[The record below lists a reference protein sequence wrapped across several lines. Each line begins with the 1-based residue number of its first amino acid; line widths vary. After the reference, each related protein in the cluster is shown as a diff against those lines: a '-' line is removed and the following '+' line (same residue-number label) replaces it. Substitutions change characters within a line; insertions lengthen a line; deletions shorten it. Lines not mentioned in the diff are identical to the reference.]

1 MFPAVA
7 SSATATQAPASSH
20 SAKPASVASNL
31 ATQNQ
36 ASTNAAMAPARV
48 NSSVCAPNTSF
59 GILESGQLLK
69 INTADGTTQNL
80 GSTNLRA
87 TYPLSGMDL
96 GYDVAWVRKQQVNG
110 LGVTPDGNTF
120 YAFRGWSRGSYQ
132 NGVWVDGVRRYF
144 DLFKYDANGNN
155 PQRIPITENGRD
167 SYQFWELS
175 YEQQSMDLIAG
186 AVNPADGR
194 YYFGGFHQENNGN
207 GRYNLYFALRSVD
220 PKDGRLR
227 HIAKVFVESKA
238 GPYSWDDANG
248 DIVFDQ
254 AGNFHLL
261 FAKQPSG
268 GTSAVKLV
276 TIPESWLPVNSDT
289 PDMPKLYGTSTVTR
303 YISGADG
310 VANSLSVDSDGQLI
324 IATVRT
330 AFKYDPTS
338 FFLTR
343 QANQINGYT
352 GLINTDLAS
361 CHTPPT
367 LEVKKDVVQR
377 IADNDQFRLTAD
389 DQAEN
394 SGVFAEATTSGT
406 KTGVQEQ
413 QVGPAIV
420 RFGGEYII
428 NEEMAAGS
436 TSKLSKYET
445 TLSCEASYPQG
456 GVEKLEPTPV
466 SGQQYKVKVPEYSAK
481 GPANVAC
488 TYTNAPPAS
497 FKVKKDSAEAG
508 AKAEGGEW
516 TSAYTVTVTNDGEVA
531 GTSKPVTDTPSVPE
545 GFKLE
550 GATVDGK
557 AVELVDGSFTVTD
570 GVKLAAG
577 KDKVFE
583 VVLSGTY
590 EADKA
595 DWVAVGECDITGE
608 GDPKKGL
615 FNKVAMEGDSDGPE
629 NNDACNP
636 VSKDPSFKV
645 KKDSAEAGA
654 KAEGGEWTSAYTV
667 TVTNDGEVAG
677 TSKPV
682 TDTPSVPEGF
692 KLEGAT
698 VDGTEVELVD
708 GSFTVTDGVKLA
720 AGKDKVFEVVLS
732 GTYDAASA
740 DWVAVGECDITGEGD
755 PAKGLFN
762 KVAMEGD
769 SDGPENNDA
778 CNPVSKDPSFKVKK
792 DSAEAGAK
800 AADGEWTSAYTV
812 TVTNDGEVA
821 GTSKPVTDTPSVPEG
836 FTVTGAT
843 VDGEAVEITDGVFT
857 VTDGVKLAAGKDKV
871 FEVVLSGTYEAGKAD
886 WVAVGECDI
895 TGEGDPAKG
904 LFNKVAM
911 EGDSD
916 GPENND
922 ACNPVSKDPSF
933 KVKKDSAEA
942 GAKAEGGEWTSAYT
956 VTVTN
961 DGEVAGTSKAVTDT
975 PSVPEGFTVTGATV
989 DGEAV
994 EITDGVFTVTDGV
1007 KLAAGEDKVFEVVLS
1022 GTYEAGKADWVA
1034 VGECDITGEGD
1045 PAKGLFNKVAMEG
1058 DSDGPENNDACNP
1071 VSKDPSFKVKKDSA
1085 EAGAKAEGGEWTSA
1099 YTVTVTNDGEVA
1111 GTSKAVTDTPS
1122 VPEGFTVTGATVDG
1136 EAVEITDGVFTVTDG
1151 VKLAAGEDKVFEV
1164 VLSGTY
1170 EAGKADWVAVGECET
1185 EGEGNPAKGL
1195 FNKVTMEEESDGPE
1209 NNDACNPVSKDP
1221 SFKVKKDSAE
1231 AGAKAADG
1239 EWTSAYTVTVTND
1252 GEIDG
1257 TSKAVTDTPSV
1268 PAGFELTEAKV
1279 DGETVE
1285 LVDGSFTISEGVKLA
1300 AGEDK
1305 VFEVVLSGTYEAG
1318 KADWVAVGE
1327 CETEG
1332 EGNPAKGLFNKVT
1345 MEEDS
1350 DGPENNDACNPVS
1363 KDPSFKVKKDSAEA
1377 GAKAADGEW
1386 MSAYT
1391 VTVTNDGEVAGTS
1404 KAVTDTPSVP
1414 EGFTITGA
1422 TVDGTEVEITD
1433 GTFTVT
1439 DGVKLAAGEDK
1450 VFEVVLSGTYEA
1462 DKADWVAVGECETEG
1477 EGNPAK
1483 GLFNKVTM
1491 EGDSDGPEN
1500 NDACNPVSKDPS
1512 FKVKK
1517 DADTKSVVTS
1527 EGKTWKAT
1535 YTVTVSNTGDV
1546 AGTSKA
1552 VTDTPSV
1559 PEGFTISG
1567 ATVDGEAV
1575 EITEG
1580 TFTVTEGVK
1589 LKAGKAK
1596 TFTVTLIGDV
1606 AKSGVNWVAV
1616 GECETVGEGNPAKGL
1631 FNKVAMEDDSDGPEN
1646 NDACVPVIKEGEPAF
1661 KVKKDADTKSVATAE
1676 GKTWK
1681 AVYSVTVSNV
1691 GDAAG
1696 TSKAVT
1702 DTPSVPEGF
1711 TVTGAEV
1718 DGKAVEITDGSFT
1731 VTEGVKLKAGKAKT
1745 FTVTLIG
1752 DVAKSG
1758 VDWAAAAECEITGE
1772 GNPAK
1777 GLFNKVTMEND
1788 SDGPDNNDA
1797 CVPVVPPAPPEGP
1810 EEPEGP
1816 GDLSKTG
1823 ADVLGIIGAGAG
1835 LLMLAG
1841 AMLVWRRRAAE
1852 H

>member
-1 MFPAVA
+1 MV
-7 SSATATQAPASSH
+7 SKLT
-20 SAKPASVASNL
+20 
-31 ATQNQ
+31 TQNQ
-36 ASTNAAMAPARV
+36 ASSNASMTPARV
-48 NSSVCAPNTSF
+48 NSNVCAPNTSF
-59 GILESGQLLK
+59 GILENGQLRK
-69 INTADGTTQNL
+69 INTANGSTQNL

-87 TYPLSGMDL
+87 TYPLSGMNL
-96 GYDVAWVRKQQVNG
+96 GYGADWARKEQVNG
-110 LGVTPDGNTF
+110 LGVTRDGNTF
-120 YAFRGWSRGSYQ
+120 YAFRGWSKGYYQ
-132 NGVWVDGVRRYF
+132 NNIWVDGVRSHF

-167 SYQFWELS
+167 YYQFWELS
-175 YEQQSMDLIAG
+175 YQQQNMDLIAG

-248 DIVFDQ
+248 DIVFDH

-276 TIPESWLPVNSDT
+276 TIPESWLPVDSNT

-338 FFLTR
+338 FVLDR
-343 QANQINGYT
+343 KANSIDGNT

-367 LEVKKDVVQR
+367 LEVKKNVVER
-377 IADNDQFRLTAD
+377 AADNDQFRLTAD
-389 DQAEN
+389 DQAQD
-394 SGVFAEATTSGT
+394 SGIFAEATTSGN

-413 QVGPAIV
+413 QIGPAIV

-436 TSKLSKYET
+436 TSKLNKYDT

-456 GVEKLEPTPV
+456 GTEKLEPTPV
-466 SGQQYKVKVPEYSAK
+466 SGQQYKVTIPERSAK
-481 GPANVAC
+481 GPANVSC
-488 TYTNAPPAS
+488 IYTNTPVGKDPV

-508 AKAEGGEW
+508 ATAADGEW
-516 TSAYTVTVTNDGEVA
+516 MSAYTVTVTNDGEIA
-531 GTSKPVTDTPSVPE
+531 GTSKAVTDTPSVPE
-545 GFKLE
+545 GFELTEAK
-550 GATVDGK
+550 VDGET
-557 AVELVDGSFTVTD
+557 VELVDGSFTVTD

-577 KDKVFE
+577 ENKVFE

-590 EADKA
+590 EAGKA
-595 DWVAVGECDITGE
+595 DWVAVGECELEGE
-608 GDPKKGL
+608 GNPAKGL
-615 FNKVAMEGDSDGPE
+615 FNKVTMEEDSDGPENNDACNPVSKDSAEAGATAADGEWTSAYTVTVTNDGEIAGTSKAVTDTPSVPEGFELTEAKVDGETVELVDGSFTVTDGVKLAAGENKVFEVVLSGTYEAGKADWVAVGECELEGEGNPAKGLFNKVTMEEDSDGPE

-654 KAEGGEWTSAYTV
+654 T
-667 TVTNDGEVAG
+667 
-677 TSKPV
+677 
-682 TDTPSVPEGF
+682 
-692 KLEGAT
+692 
-698 VDGTEVELVD
+698 
-708 GSFTVTDGVKLA
+708 
-720 AGKDKVFEVVLS
+720 
-732 GTYDAASA
+732 
-740 DWVAVGECDITGEGD
+740 
-755 PAKGLFN
+755 
-762 KVAMEGD
+762 
-769 SDGPENNDA
+769 
-778 CNPVSKDPSFKVKK
+778 
-792 DSAEAGAK
+792 
-800 AADGEWTSAYTV
+800 
-812 TVTNDGEVA
+812 
-821 GTSKPVTDTPSVPEG
+821 
-836 FTVTGAT
+836 
-843 VDGEAVEITDGVFT
+843 
-857 VTDGVKLAAGKDKV
+857 
-871 FEVVLSGTYEAGKAD
+871 
-886 WVAVGECDI
+886 
-895 TGEGDPAKG
+895 
-904 LFNKVAM
+904 
-911 EGDSD
+911 
-916 GPENND
+916 
-922 ACNPVSKDPSF
+922 
-933 KVKKDSAEA
+933 
-942 GAKAEGGEWTSAYT
+942 
-956 VTVTN
+956 
-961 DGEVAGTSKAVTDT
+961 
-975 PSVPEGFTVTGATV
+975 
-989 DGEAV
+989 
-994 EITDGVFTVTDGV
+994 
-1007 KLAAGEDKVFEVVLS
+1007 
-1022 GTYEAGKADWVA
+1022 
-1034 VGECDITGEGD
+1034 
-1045 PAKGLFNKVAMEG
+1045 
-1058 DSDGPENNDACNP
+1058 
-1071 VSKDPSFKVKKDSA
+1071 
-1085 EAGAKAEGGEWTSA
+1085 
-1099 YTVTVTNDGEVA
+1099 
-1111 GTSKAVTDTPS
+1111 
-1122 VPEGFTVTGATVDG
+1122 
-1136 EAVEITDGVFTVTDG
+1136 
-1151 VKLAAGEDKVFEV
+1151 
-1164 VLSGTY
+1164 
-1170 EAGKADWVAVGECET
+1170 
-1185 EGEGNPAKGL
+1185 
-1195 FNKVTMEEESDGPE
+1195 
-1209 NNDACNPVSKDP
+1209 
-1221 SFKVKKDSAE
+1221 
-1231 AGAKAADG
+1231 AADG

-1252 GEIDG
+1252 GEIAG

-1285 LVDGSFTISEGVKLA
+1285 LVDGSFTVTDGVKLA
-1300 AGEDK
+1300 AGENK

-1327 CETEG
+1327 CELEG

-1377 GAKAADGEW
+1377 GAKAENGEW
-1386 MSAYT
+1386 TSAYT
-1391 VTVTNDGEVAGTS
+1391 VTVTNDGEIAGTS

-1414 EGFTITGA
+1414 EGFTVTGA
-1422 TVDGTEVEITD
+1422 TVDGEAVEITD

-1462 DKADWVAVGECETEG
+1462 GKADWVAVGECETEG
-1477 EGNPAK
+1477 EGNPDK

-1491 EGDSDGPEN
+1491 EDDSDGPEN
-1500 NDACNPVSKDPS
+1500 NDACNPVGKDPS
-1512 FKVKK
+1512 FAVKK
-1517 DADTKSVVTS
+1517 DADTTSVVTS

-1535 YTVTVSNTGDV
+1535 YTVTVSNTGDI
-1546 AGTSKA
+1546 AGTSQA

-1559 PEGFTISG
+1559 PKGFAVTG

-1575 EITEG
+1575 EITDG

-1589 LKAGKAK
+1589 LAAGQAK
-1596 TFTVTLIGDV
+1596 TFTVTLTGDV
-1606 AKSGVNWVAV
+1606 AKSGVAWLAVA
-1616 GECETVGEGNPAKGL
+1616 ECELEGEGNPAKGL
-1631 FNKVAMEDDSDGPEN
+1631 FNKVAMEGDSDGPEN
-1646 NDACVPVIKEGEPAF
+1646 NDACVPVVKEGEPIF
-1661 KVKKDADTKSVATAE
+1661 KVKKNADTKSVSTAE
-1676 GKTWK
+1676 GKTWQ
-1681 AVYSVTVSNV
+1681 AVYSVTVSNA

-1696 TSKAVT
+1696 TSKAVI

-1758 VDWAAAAECEITGE
+1758 VDWAAAAECELTGE

-1777 GLFNKVTMEND
+1777 GLFNKVAMEND

-1797 CVPVVPPAPPEGP
+1797 CVPVVPPAP
-1810 EEPEGP
+1810 PEGP

>member
-1 MFPAVA
+1 MAQKNVRLQRLKKRALASIASFGLLATMFPAVA

-20 SAKPASVASNL
+20 RAKPASVASNL

-132 NGVWVDGVRRYF
+132 NGVWVDGVRRHF

-155 PQRIPITENGRD
+155 PRRIPITENGRD

-516 TSAYTVTVTNDGEVA
+516 TSAYTVTVTNDGEIA

-550 GATVDGK
+550 GATVDGE
-557 AVELVDGSFTVTD
+557 AVEITDGTFTVTD

-577 KDKVFE
+577 EDKVFE

-590 EADKA
+590 DAASA

-636 VSKDPSFKV
+636 VGKDPSFKV

-654 KAEGGEWTSAYTV
+654 KAEGGEWTSAYAV

-677 TSKPV
+677 TSKAV

-698 VDGTEVELVD
+698 VDGKTVELTD

-732 GTYDAASA
+732 GTYDAAEA

-755 PAKGLFN
+755 PKKGLFN
-762 KVAMEGD
+762 KVTMEGD

-778 CNPVSKDPSFKVKK
+778 CNPVGKDPSFAVKK
-792 DSAEAGAK
+792 DADTTSVVTSEGKTWK
-800 AADGEWTSAYTV
+800 ATYKV
-812 TVTNDGEVA
+812 TVSNTGDIA
-821 GTSKPVTDTPSVPEG
+821 GTSQ
-836 FTVTGAT
+836 
-843 VDGEAVEITDGVFT
+843 
-857 VTDGVKLAAGKDKV
+857 
-871 FEVVLSGTYEAGKAD
+871 
-886 WVAVGECDI
+886 
-895 TGEGDPAKG
+895 
-904 LFNKVAM
+904 
-911 EGDSD
+911 
-916 GPENND
+916 
-922 ACNPVSKDPSF
+922 
-933 KVKKDSAEA
+933 
-942 GAKAEGGEWTSAYT
+942 
-956 VTVTN
+956 
-961 DGEVAGTSKAVTDT
+961 AVTDT

-994 EITDGVFTVTDGV
+994 EITDG
-1007 KLAAGEDKVFEVVLS
+1007 
-1022 GTYEAGKADWVA
+1022 
-1034 VGECDITGEGD
+1034 
-1045 PAKGLFNKVAMEG
+1045 
-1058 DSDGPENNDACNP
+1058 
-1071 VSKDPSFKVKKDSA
+1071 
-1085 EAGAKAEGGEWTSA
+1085 
-1099 YTVTVTNDGEVA
+1099 
-1111 GTSKAVTDTPS
+1111 
-1122 VPEGFTVTGATVDG
+1122 
-1136 EAVEITDGVFTVTDG
+1136 
-1151 VKLAAGEDKVFEV
+1151 
-1164 VLSGTY
+1164 
-1170 EAGKADWVAVGECET
+1170 
-1185 EGEGNPAKGL
+1185 
-1195 FNKVTMEEESDGPE
+1195 
-1209 NNDACNPVSKDP
+1209 
-1221 SFKVKKDSAE
+1221 
-1231 AGAKAADG
+1231 
-1239 EWTSAYTVTVTND
+1239 
-1252 GEIDG
+1252 
-1257 TSKAVTDTPSV
+1257 
-1268 PAGFELTEAKV
+1268 
-1279 DGETVE
+1279 
-1285 LVDGSFTISEGVKLA
+1285 
-1300 AGEDK
+1300 
-1305 VFEVVLSGTYEAG
+1305 
-1318 KADWVAVGE
+1318 
-1327 CETEG
+1327 
-1332 EGNPAKGLFNKVT
+1332 
-1345 MEEDS
+1345 
-1350 DGPENNDACNPVS
+1350 
-1363 KDPSFKVKKDSAEA
+1363 
-1377 GAKAADGEW
+1377 
-1386 MSAYT
+1386 
-1391 VTVTNDGEVAGTS
+1391 
-1404 KAVTDTPSVP
+1404 
-1414 EGFTITGA
+1414 
-1422 TVDGTEVEITD
+1422 
-1433 GTFTVT
+1433 
-1439 DGVKLAAGEDK
+1439 
-1450 VFEVVLSGTYEA
+1450 
-1462 DKADWVAVGECETEG
+1462 
-1477 EGNPAK
+1477 
-1483 GLFNKVTM
+1483 
-1491 EGDSDGPEN
+1491 
-1500 NDACNPVSKDPS
+1500 
-1512 FKVKK
+1512 
-1517 DADTKSVVTS
+1517 
-1527 EGKTWKAT
+1527 
-1535 YTVTVSNTGDV
+1535 
-1546 AGTSKA
+1546 
-1552 VTDTPSV
+1552 
-1559 PEGFTISG
+1559 
-1567 ATVDGEAV
+1567 
-1575 EITEG
+1575 

-1589 LKAGKAK
+1589 LAAGKAK

-1606 AKSGVNWVAV
+1606 AKSGVAWLAVA
-1616 GECETVGEGNPAKGL
+1616 ECELTGEGNPAKGL
-1631 FNKVAMEDDSDGPEN
+1631 FNKVAMENDSDGPEN
-1646 NDACVPVIKEGEPAF
+1646 NDACVPVVKEGEPIF
-1661 KVKKDADTKSVATAE
+1661 KVKKNADTKSVSTAE
-1676 GKTWK
+1676 GKTWQ
-1681 AVYSVTVSNV
+1681 AVYSVTVSNA

-1696 TSKAVT
+1696 TSKAVI

-1758 VDWAAAAECEITGE
+1758 VDWAAAAECELTGE

>member
-132 NGVWVDGVRRYF
+132 NGVWVDGVRRHF

-508 AKAEGGEW
+508 AKAENGEW
-516 TSAYTVTVTNDGEVA
+516 TSAYTVTVTNDGE
-531 GTSKPVTDTPSVPE
+531 
-545 GFKLE
+545 
-550 GATVDGK
+550 
-557 AVELVDGSFTVTD
+557 
-570 GVKLAAG
+570 
-577 KDKVFE
+577 
-583 VVLSGTY
+583 
-590 EADKA
+590 
-595 DWVAVGECDITGE
+595 I
-608 GDPKKGL
+608 
-615 FNKVAMEGDSDGPE
+615 
-629 NNDACNP
+629 
-636 VSKDPSFKV
+636 
-645 KKDSAEAGA
+645 
-654 KAEGGEWTSAYTV
+654 
-667 TVTNDGEVAG
+667 
-677 TSKPV
+677 
-682 TDTPSVPEGF
+682 
-692 KLEGAT
+692 
-698 VDGTEVELVD
+698 
-708 GSFTVTDGVKLA
+708 
-720 AGKDKVFEVVLS
+720 
-732 GTYDAASA
+732 
-740 DWVAVGECDITGEGD
+740 
-755 PAKGLFN
+755 
-762 KVAMEGD
+762 
-769 SDGPENNDA
+769 
-778 CNPVSKDPSFKVKK
+778 
-792 DSAEAGAK
+792 
-800 AADGEWTSAYTV
+800 
-812 TVTNDGEVA
+812 
-821 GTSKPVTDTPSVPEG
+821 
-836 FTVTGAT
+836 
-843 VDGEAVEITDGVFT
+843 
-857 VTDGVKLAAGKDKV
+857 
-871 FEVVLSGTYEAGKAD
+871 
-886 WVAVGECDI
+886 
-895 TGEGDPAKG
+895 
-904 LFNKVAM
+904 
-911 EGDSD
+911 
-916 GPENND
+916 
-922 ACNPVSKDPSF
+922 
-933 KVKKDSAEA
+933 
-942 GAKAEGGEWTSAYT
+942 
-956 VTVTN
+956 
-961 DGEVAGTSKAVTDT
+961 AGTSKAVTDT
-975 PSVPEGFTVTGATV
+975 PSVPEGFKITGATV

-994 EITDGVFTVTDGV
+994 EITDGT
-1007 KLAAGEDKVFEVVLS
+1007 
-1022 GTYEAGKADWVA
+1022 
-1034 VGECDITGEGD
+1034 
-1045 PAKGLFNKVAMEG
+1045 
-1058 DSDGPENNDACNP
+1058 
-1071 VSKDPSFKVKKDSA
+1071 
-1085 EAGAKAEGGEWTSA
+1085 
-1099 YTVTVTNDGEVA
+1099 
-1111 GTSKAVTDTPS
+1111 
-1122 VPEGFTVTGATVDG
+1122 
-1136 EAVEITDGVFTVTDG
+1136 FTVTDG

-1185 EGEGNPAKGL
+1185 EGEGNP
-1195 FNKVTMEEESDGPE
+1195 D
-1209 NNDACNPVSKDP
+1209 
-1221 SFKVKKDSAE
+1221 
-1231 AGAKAADG
+1231 
-1239 EWTSAYTVTVTND
+1239 
-1252 GEIDG
+1252 
-1257 TSKAVTDTPSV
+1257 
-1268 PAGFELTEAKV
+1268 
-1279 DGETVE
+1279 
-1285 LVDGSFTISEGVKLA
+1285 
-1300 AGEDK
+1300 
-1305 VFEVVLSGTYEAG
+1305 
-1318 KADWVAVGE
+1318 
-1327 CETEG
+1327 
-1332 EGNPAKGLFNKVT
+1332 
-1345 MEEDS
+1345 
-1350 DGPENNDACNPVS
+1350 
-1363 KDPSFKVKKDSAEA
+1363 
-1377 GAKAADGEW
+1377 
-1386 MSAYT
+1386 
-1391 VTVTNDGEVAGTS
+1391 
-1404 KAVTDTPSVP
+1404 
-1414 EGFTITGA
+1414 
-1422 TVDGTEVEITD
+1422 
-1433 GTFTVT
+1433 
-1439 DGVKLAAGEDK
+1439 
-1450 VFEVVLSGTYEA
+1450 
-1462 DKADWVAVGECETEG
+1462 
-1477 EGNPAK
+1477 K

-1500 NDACNPVSKDPS
+1500 NDACNPVGKDPS
-1512 FKVKK
+1512 FAVKK
-1517 DADTKSVVTS
+1517 DADTTSVVTS

-1535 YTVTVSNTGDV
+1535 YTVTVSNTGDI
-1546 AGTSKA
+1546 AGTSQA

-1559 PEGFTISG
+1559 PKGFAVTG

-1575 EITEG
+1575 EITDG

-1589 LKAGKAK
+1589 LAAGQAK
-1596 TFTVTLIGDV
+1596 TFTVTLTGDV
-1606 AKSGVNWVAV
+1606 AKSGVAWLAVA
-1616 GECETVGEGNPAKGL
+1616 ECELEGEGNPAKGL
-1631 FNKVAMEDDSDGPEN
+1631 FNKVAMEGDSDGPEN
-1646 NDACVPVIKEGEPAF
+1646 NDACVPVVKEGEPIF
-1661 KVKKDADTKSVATAE
+1661 KVKKNADTKSVSTAE
-1676 GKTWK
+1676 GKTWQ
-1681 AVYSVTVSNV
+1681 AVYSVTVSNA

-1696 TSKAVT
+1696 TSKAVI

-1758 VDWAAAAECEITGE
+1758 VDWAAAAECELTGE

-1810 EEPEGP
+1810 

>member
-1 MFPAVA
+1 MAQKNVRLQRLKKRALASIASFGLLATMFPAVA

-132 NGVWVDGVRRYF
+132 NGVWVDGVRRHF

-508 AKAEGGEW
+508 AKAE
-516 TSAYTVTVTNDGEVA
+516 N
-531 GTSKPVTDTPSVPE
+531 
-545 GFKLE
+545 
-550 GATVDGK
+550 
-557 AVELVDGSFTVTD
+557 
-570 GVKLAAG
+570 
-577 KDKVFE
+577 
-583 VVLSGTY
+583 
-590 EADKA
+590 
-595 DWVAVGECDITGE
+595 
-608 GDPKKGL
+608 
-615 FNKVAMEGDSDGPE
+615 
-629 NNDACNP
+629 
-636 VSKDPSFKV
+636 
-645 KKDSAEAGA
+645 
-654 KAEGGEWTSAYTV
+654 GEWTSAYTV

-732 GTYDAASA
+732 GTYEAGKA

-755 PAKGLFN
+755 PKKGLFN

-843 VDGEAVEITDGVFT
+843 VDGEAVEITDGTFT
-857 VTDGVKLAAGKDKV
+857 VTDGVKLAAGKDKQ
-871 FEVVLSGTYEAGKAD
+871 FEVVLSGTYEAA
-886 WVAVGECDI
+886 
-895 TGEGDPAKG
+895 
-904 LFNKVAM
+904 
-911 EGDSD
+911 
-916 GPENND
+916 
-922 ACNPVSKDPSF
+922 
-933 KVKKDSAEA
+933 
-942 GAKAEGGEWTSAYT
+942 
-956 VTVTN
+956 
-961 DGEVAGTSKAVTDT
+961 
-975 PSVPEGFTVTGATV
+975 
-989 DGEAV
+989 
-994 EITDGVFTVTDGV
+994 
-1007 KLAAGEDKVFEVVLS
+1007 
-1022 GTYEAGKADWVA
+1022 
-1034 VGECDITGEGD
+1034 
-1045 PAKGLFNKVAMEG
+1045 
-1058 DSDGPENNDACNP
+1058 
-1071 VSKDPSFKVKKDSA
+1071 
-1085 EAGAKAEGGEWTSA
+1085 
-1099 YTVTVTNDGEVA
+1099 
-1111 GTSKAVTDTPS
+1111 
-1122 VPEGFTVTGATVDG
+1122 
-1136 EAVEITDGVFTVTDG
+1136 
-1151 VKLAAGEDKVFEV
+1151 
-1164 VLSGTY
+1164 
-1170 EAGKADWVAVGECET
+1170 KADWVAVGECET

-1195 FNKVTMEEESDGPE
+1195 FNKVAMEGDSDGPE

-1252 GEIDG
+1252 GEVAG

-1285 LVDGSFTISEGVKLA
+1285 LVDGSFTITDGVKLA
-1300 AGEDK
+1300 AGKDKQFEVVLSGTYEAGKADWVAVGECETEGEGNPAKGLFNKVAMEGDSDGPENNDACNPVSKDPSFKVKKDSASAGAKAENGEWTSAYTVTVTNDGEVAGTSKAVTDTPSVPAGFKVTGAKVDGETVELVDGSFTITGSVELAAGKDK

-1332 EGNPAKGLFNKVT
+1332 EGNPDKGLFNKVT

-1377 GAKAADGEW
+1377 GATATNGEW
-1386 MSAYT
+1386 TSAYT
-1391 VTVTNDGEVAGTS
+1391 VTVTNDGEIEGTS

-1414 EGFTITGA
+1414 EGFTVTGA
-1422 TVDGTEVEITD
+1422 TVDGKAVELVD
-1433 GTFTVT
+1433 GSFTIT
-1439 DGVKLAAGEDK
+1439 DGVKLAAGKDK
-1450 VFEVVLSGTYEA
+1450 QFEVVLSGTYEA
-1462 DKADWVAVGECETEG
+1462 GKADWVAVGECETEG
-1477 EGNPAK
+1477 EGNPDK

-1491 EGDSDGPEN
+1491 EEDSDGPEN

-1517 DADTKSVVTS
+1517 DSAEAGATATNGEWTSAYTVTVTNDGEIEGTSKAVTDTPSVPEGFTVTGATVDGKAVELVDGSFTITDGVKLAAGKDKQFEVVLSGTYEAGKADWVAVGECETQGEGNPAKGLFNKVTMEDDSDGPENNDACNPVGKDPSFAVKKDADTTSVVTS

-1535 YTVTVSNTGDV
+1535 YTVTVSNTGDI
-1546 AGTSKA
+1546 AGTSQA

-1559 PEGFTISG
+1559 PKGFAVTG

-1575 EITEG
+1575 EITDG

-1589 LKAGKAK
+1589 LAAGQAK
-1596 TFTVTLIGDV
+1596 TFTVTLTGDV
-1606 AKSGVNWVAV
+1606 AKSGVAWLAVA
-1616 GECETVGEGNPAKGL
+1616 ECELEGEGNPAKGL
-1631 FNKVAMEDDSDGPEN
+1631 FNKVAMEGDSDGPEN
-1646 NDACVPVIKEGEPAF
+1646 NDACVPVVKEGEPIF
-1661 KVKKDADTKSVATAE
+1661 KVKKNADTKSVSTAE
-1676 GKTWK
+1676 GKTWQ
-1681 AVYSVTVSNV
+1681 AVYSVTVSNA

-1696 TSKAVT
+1696 TSKAVI

-1758 VDWAAAAECEITGE
+1758 VDWAAAAECELTGE

-1810 EEPEGP
+1810 

>member
-1 MFPAVA
+1 MVPAVA

-132 NGVWVDGVRRYF
+132 NGVWVDGVRRHF

-238 GPYSWDDANG
+238 EPYSWDDANG

-289 PDMPKLYGTSTVTR
+289 PDMPKLYGTSTVTS

-508 AKAEGGEW
+508 AKAE
-516 TSAYTVTVTNDGEVA
+516 N
-531 GTSKPVTDTPSVPE
+531 
-545 GFKLE
+545 
-550 GATVDGK
+550 
-557 AVELVDGSFTVTD
+557 
-570 GVKLAAG
+570 
-577 KDKVFE
+577 
-583 VVLSGTY
+583 
-590 EADKA
+590 
-595 DWVAVGECDITGE
+595 
-608 GDPKKGL
+608 
-615 FNKVAMEGDSDGPE
+615 
-629 NNDACNP
+629 
-636 VSKDPSFKV
+636 
-645 KKDSAEAGA
+645 
-654 KAEGGEWTSAYTV
+654 
-667 TVTNDGEVAG
+667 
-677 TSKPV
+677 
-682 TDTPSVPEGF
+682 
-692 KLEGAT
+692 
-698 VDGTEVELVD
+698 
-708 GSFTVTDGVKLA
+708 
-720 AGKDKVFEVVLS
+720 
-732 GTYDAASA
+732 
-740 DWVAVGECDITGEGD
+740 
-755 PAKGLFN
+755 
-762 KVAMEGD
+762 
-769 SDGPENNDA
+769 
-778 CNPVSKDPSFKVKK
+778 
-792 DSAEAGAK
+792 
-800 AADGEWTSAYTV
+800 
-812 TVTNDGEVA
+812 
-821 GTSKPVTDTPSVPEG
+821 
-836 FTVTGAT
+836 
-843 VDGEAVEITDGVFT
+843 
-857 VTDGVKLAAGKDKV
+857 
-871 FEVVLSGTYEAGKAD
+871 
-886 WVAVGECDI
+886 
-895 TGEGDPAKG
+895 
-904 LFNKVAM
+904 
-911 EGDSD
+911 
-916 GPENND
+916 
-922 ACNPVSKDPSF
+922 
-933 KVKKDSAEA
+933 
-942 GAKAEGGEWTSAYT
+942 GEWTSAYT

-994 EITDGVFTVTDGV
+994 EITDGTFTVTDGV
-1007 KLAAGEDKVFEVVLS
+1007 KLAAGE
-1022 GTYEAGKADWVA
+1022 
-1034 VGECDITGEGD
+1034 
-1045 PAKGLFNKVAMEG
+1045 NKQ
-1058 DSDGPENNDACNP
+1058 
-1071 VSKDPSFKVKKDSA
+1071 
-1085 EAGAKAEGGEWTSA
+1085 
-1099 YTVTVTNDGEVA
+1099 
-1111 GTSKAVTDTPS
+1111 
-1122 VPEGFTVTGATVDG
+1122 
-1136 EAVEITDGVFTVTDG
+1136 
-1151 VKLAAGEDKVFEV
+1151 FEV

-1185 EGEGNPAKGL
+1185 EGEGNPDKGL
-1195 FNKVTMEEESDGPE
+1195 FNKVAMEGDSDGPE

-1221 SFKVKKDSAE
+1221 LFKVKKDSGK
-1231 AGAKAADG
+1231 AGAKAENG

-1252 GEIDG
+1252 GEVAG
-1257 TSKAVTDTPSV
+1257 TSKPVTDTPSV
-1268 PAGFELTEAKV
+1268 PEGFKITGATV
-1279 DGETVE
+1279 DGKAVE
-1285 LVDGSFTISEGVKLA
+1285 LVDGSFTVTDGVKLA
-1300 AGEDK
+1300 AGKDK

-1327 CETEG
+1327 CELEG

-1345 MEEDS
+1345 MEDDS
-1350 DGPENNDACNPVS
+1350 DGPENNDACNPVG
-1363 KDPSFKVKKDSAEA
+1363 KDPSFA
-1377 GAKAADGEW
+1377 
-1386 MSAYT
+1386 
-1391 VTVTNDGEVAGTS
+1391 
-1404 KAVTDTPSVP
+1404 
-1414 EGFTITGA
+1414 
-1422 TVDGTEVEITD
+1422 
-1433 GTFTVT
+1433 
-1439 DGVKLAAGEDK
+1439 
-1450 VFEVVLSGTYEA
+1450 
-1462 DKADWVAVGECETEG
+1462 
-1477 EGNPAK
+1477 
-1483 GLFNKVTM
+1483 
-1491 EGDSDGPEN
+1491 
-1500 NDACNPVSKDPS
+1500 
-1512 FKVKK
+1512 VKK
-1517 DADTKSVVTS
+1517 DADTTSVVTS

-1535 YTVTVSNTGDV
+1535 YTVTVSNTGDI
-1546 AGTSKA
+1546 AGTSQA

-1559 PEGFTISG
+1559 PKGFAVTG

-1575 EITEG
+1575 EITDG

-1589 LKAGKAK
+1589 LAAGQAK
-1596 TFTVTLIGDV
+1596 TFTVTLTGDV
-1606 AKSGVNWVAV
+1606 AKSGVAWLAVA
-1616 GECETVGEGNPAKGL
+1616 ECELEGEGNPAKGL
-1631 FNKVAMEDDSDGPEN
+1631 FNKVAMEGDSDGPEN
-1646 NDACVPVIKEGEPAF
+1646 NDACVPVVKEGEPIF
-1661 KVKKDADTKSVATAE
+1661 KVKKNADTKSVSTAE
-1676 GKTWK
+1676 GKTWQ
-1681 AVYSVTVSNV
+1681 AVYSVTVSNA

-1696 TSKAVT
+1696 TSKAVI

-1758 VDWAAAAECEITGE
+1758 VDWAAAAECELTGE

-1810 EEPEGP
+1810 

>member
-132 NGVWVDGVRRYF
+132 NGVWVDGVRRHF

-508 AKAEGGEW
+508 AKAE
-516 TSAYTVTVTNDGEVA
+516 N
-531 GTSKPVTDTPSVPE
+531 
-545 GFKLE
+545 
-550 GATVDGK
+550 
-557 AVELVDGSFTVTD
+557 
-570 GVKLAAG
+570 
-577 KDKVFE
+577 
-583 VVLSGTY
+583 
-590 EADKA
+590 
-595 DWVAVGECDITGE
+595 
-608 GDPKKGL
+608 
-615 FNKVAMEGDSDGPE
+615 
-629 NNDACNP
+629 
-636 VSKDPSFKV
+636 
-645 KKDSAEAGA
+645 
-654 KAEGGEWTSAYTV
+654 GEWTSAYTV

-732 GTYDAASA
+732 GTYEAGKA

-755 PAKGLFN
+755 PKKGLFN

-843 VDGEAVEITDGVFT
+843 VDGEAVEITDGTFT
-857 VTDGVKLAAGKDKV
+857 VTDGVKLAAGKDKQ
-871 FEVVLSGTYEAGKAD
+871 FEVVLSGTYEAA
-886 WVAVGECDI
+886 
-895 TGEGDPAKG
+895 
-904 LFNKVAM
+904 
-911 EGDSD
+911 
-916 GPENND
+916 
-922 ACNPVSKDPSF
+922 
-933 KVKKDSAEA
+933 
-942 GAKAEGGEWTSAYT
+942 
-956 VTVTN
+956 
-961 DGEVAGTSKAVTDT
+961 
-975 PSVPEGFTVTGATV
+975 
-989 DGEAV
+989 
-994 EITDGVFTVTDGV
+994 
-1007 KLAAGEDKVFEVVLS
+1007 
-1022 GTYEAGKADWVA
+1022 
-1034 VGECDITGEGD
+1034 
-1045 PAKGLFNKVAMEG
+1045 
-1058 DSDGPENNDACNP
+1058 
-1071 VSKDPSFKVKKDSA
+1071 
-1085 EAGAKAEGGEWTSA
+1085 
-1099 YTVTVTNDGEVA
+1099 
-1111 GTSKAVTDTPS
+1111 
-1122 VPEGFTVTGATVDG
+1122 
-1136 EAVEITDGVFTVTDG
+1136 
-1151 VKLAAGEDKVFEV
+1151 
-1164 VLSGTY
+1164 
-1170 EAGKADWVAVGECET
+1170 KADWVAVGECET

-1195 FNKVTMEEESDGPE
+1195 FNKVAMEGDSDGPE

-1252 GEIDG
+1252 GEVAG

-1285 LVDGSFTISEGVKLA
+1285 LVDGSFTITDGVKLA
-1300 AGEDK
+1300 AGKDKQFEVVLSGTYEAGKADWVAVGECETEGEGNPAKGLFNKVAMEGDSDGPENNDACNPVSKDPSFKVKKDSASAGAKAENGEWTSAYTVTVTNDGEVAGTSKAVTDTPSVPAGFKVTGAKVDGETVELVDGSFTITGSVELAAGKDK

-1332 EGNPAKGLFNKVT
+1332 EGNPDKGLFNKVT

-1377 GAKAADGEW
+1377 GATATNGEW
-1386 MSAYT
+1386 TSAYT
-1391 VTVTNDGEVAGTS
+1391 VTVTNDGEIEGTS

-1414 EGFTITGA
+1414 EGFTVTGA
-1422 TVDGTEVEITD
+1422 TVDGKAVELVD
-1433 GTFTVT
+1433 GSFTIT
-1439 DGVKLAAGEDK
+1439 DGVKLAAGKDK
-1450 VFEVVLSGTYEA
+1450 QFEVVLSGTYEA
-1462 DKADWVAVGECETEG
+1462 GKADWVAVGECETEG
-1477 EGNPAK
+1477 EGNPDK

-1491 EGDSDGPEN
+1491 EEDSDGPEN

-1517 DADTKSVVTS
+1517 DSAEAGATATNGEWTSAYTVTVTNDGEIEGTSKAVTDTPSVPEGFTVTGATVDGKAVELVDGSFTITDGVKLAAGKDKQFEVVLSGTYEAGKADWVAVGECETQGEGNPAKGLFNKVTMEDDSDGPENNDACNPVGKDPSFAVKKDADTTSVVTS

-1535 YTVTVSNTGDV
+1535 YTVTVSNTGDI
-1546 AGTSKA
+1546 AGTSQA

-1559 PEGFTISG
+1559 PKGFAVTG

-1575 EITEG
+1575 EITDG

-1589 LKAGKAK
+1589 LAAGQAK
-1596 TFTVTLIGDV
+1596 TFTVTLTGDV
-1606 AKSGVNWVAV
+1606 AKSGVAWLAVA
-1616 GECETVGEGNPAKGL
+1616 ECELEGEGNPAKGL
-1631 FNKVAMEDDSDGPEN
+1631 FNKVAMEGDSDGPEN
-1646 NDACVPVIKEGEPAF
+1646 NDACVPVVKEGEPIF
-1661 KVKKDADTKSVATAE
+1661 KVKKNADTKSVSTAE
-1676 GKTWK
+1676 GKTWQ
-1681 AVYSVTVSNV
+1681 AVYSVTVSNA

-1696 TSKAVT
+1696 TSKAVI

-1758 VDWAAAAECEITGE
+1758 VDWAAAAECELTGE

-1810 EEPEGP
+1810 